1 MTAYLYTITYT
12 TNKDQPVTGEFSL
25 VSHPLQPISNIV
37 VQAGDTI
44 KVQYVESS
52 HPRTPV
58 AASFSAMQFIMQSV
72 SHNFYNP
79 VSGFEGKKFSIIDL
93 NALNNTITIRNS
105 MSSGNY
111 GWDFAVYF
119 TVNNKQ
125 YYLPDPEI
133 RVQGKSP

>member
-1 MTAYLYTITYT
+1 M
-12 TNKDQPVTGEFSL
+12 

-52 HPRTPV
+52 NPRTPV